1 MFLDAVTEISVRGEV
16 LLPQLVLLDLE
27 ATLQDLFSLQ
37 TLY

>member
-1 MFLDAVTEISVRGEV
+1 MFLDAVTEVSVSGEV

-27 ATLQDLFSLQ
+27 ARLQDLFSLK